1 MDALETQ
8 IDDVLTSLLE
18 LQKIGASSYGV
29 KHLLNLFIEAERLGI
44 NVSNLVNEEILK
56 VKNGASNACAS
67 SRPSIMSAPPP
78 SPSSVPLETDFSV
91 LALSLSDEED
101 ESLILETNEPDEN
114 SDGIVIEEN
123 RFLNE
128 TSDDAADE
136 GEHEADFACDELTDA
151 CSGEF
156 TVVEKPKKKNKNRSD
171 AFFNEER
178 YDNREYLG
186 RIVRYNGL
194 FGEFC
199 VQGLNESLWFSGQ
212 ELVDFHPTVQLC
224 QLHPYLFKCK
234 KGMNFDSK
242 KGIYRPCA
250 IRIET
255 VKKL

>member
-101 ESLILETNEPDEN
+101 PLILETNEPDEN

-123 RFLNE
+123 RSLNE

-171 AFFNEER
+171 AIFNEGF
-178 YDNREYLG
+178 DNREYLG

-212 ELVDFHPTVQLC
+212 ELVDFYPTVQLF